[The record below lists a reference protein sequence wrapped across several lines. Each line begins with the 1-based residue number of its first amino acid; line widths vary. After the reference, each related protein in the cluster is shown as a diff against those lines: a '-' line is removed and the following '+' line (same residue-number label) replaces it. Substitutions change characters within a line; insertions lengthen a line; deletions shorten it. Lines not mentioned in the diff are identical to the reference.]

1 MKTSFVRT
9 ATLAAAVLGIFTTG
23 LRAQLPDPVPQT
35 LAEALRFKGGKIV
48 VLQPVQMKRGQN
60 LLVSYTQ
67 FADGSVRK
75 GYNKVVALAVYS
87 TDPADNGKLLDSQL
101 KIITGAGAGAGPH
114 VKVFD
119 GFTPDADQKGII
131 AILIGLLLPAVQAG
145 DGSVIPLPST
155 DAISAE
161 IHDGTTGIGMLLPAV
176 QKVRDAAAR

>member
-1 MKTSFVRT
+1 
-9 ATLAAAVLGIFTTG
+9 
-23 LRAQLPDPVPQT
+23 
-35 LAEALRFKGGKIV
+35 
-48 VLQPVQMKRGQN
+48 MKRGQT

-67 FADGSVRK
+67 FGDGSVRK
-75 GYNKVVALAVYS
+75 GYEKHVGLAIYS

-119 GFTPDADQKGII
+119 GFSPDADQKGII

-176 QKVRDAAAR
+176 QKVREAASR